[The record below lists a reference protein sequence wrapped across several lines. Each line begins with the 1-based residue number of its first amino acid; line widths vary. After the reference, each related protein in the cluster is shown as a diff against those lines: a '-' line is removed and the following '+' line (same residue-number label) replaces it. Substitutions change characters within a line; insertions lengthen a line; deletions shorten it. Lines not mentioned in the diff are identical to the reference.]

1 MPGTVSTEEIGTDF
15 LRVGNVGELGLF
27 HCMLPETHPRH
38 EEIRIAKN
46 ISLSVTCENLPASLP
61 LLAPYLHRQLGHV
74 HHDAARRQR
83 RARRGAGGDERPAAP
98 DPDR

>member
-15 LRVGNVGELGLF
+15 LHVGNVRELGLF

-46 ISLSVTCENLPASLP
+46 ISLSVTCGNLPASLP

-74 HHDAARRQR
+74 YHDKICKQISALLNAV
-83 RARRGAGGDERPAAP
+83 
-98 DPDR
+98 